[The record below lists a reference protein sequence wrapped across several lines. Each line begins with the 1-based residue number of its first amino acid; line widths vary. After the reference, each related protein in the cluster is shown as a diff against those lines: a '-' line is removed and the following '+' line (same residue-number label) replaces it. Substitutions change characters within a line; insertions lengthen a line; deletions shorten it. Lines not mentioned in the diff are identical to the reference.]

1 MGKYLS
7 YKEYLH
13 GVCKVDGISPRKIRI
28 NEIMDIII
36 ISVKN
41 HQKDGIDIECFKV
54 INSIIKTLSPH
65 GIKFKTQ
72 LCFIP
77 REKNNV
83 LNSVEVHISI
93 NEIKKIERIL
103 NEEDS

>member
-1 MGKYLS
+1 MEKKLS
-7 YKEYLH
+7 YKEYLY
-13 GVCKVDGISPRKIRI
+13 GVCRVDGISPRKIRI

-41 HQKDGIDIECFKV
+41 HQKDGIDIECFKAM
-54 INSIIKTLSPH
+54 NSIIKTLSPH

-77 REKNNV
+77 QKKNDV
-83 LNSVEVHISI
+83 FNSVEVHISVS
-93 NEIKKIERIL
+93 EIKKIERIL
-103 NEEDS
+103 NEEDL